1 MTTPPFPSQKKNPR
15 GWTSKDDALLDKAIK
30 KALPPSK
37 VLEDLAQGGGSVPL
51 VQRDNKHDPHPLNR
65 SSRARQKKV

>member
-1 MTTPPFPSQKKNPR
+1 MTTPPLPSLKKNPR

-37 VLEDLAQGGGSVPL
+37 VLEGLAHGDGTVPL
-51 VQRDNKHDPHPLNR
+51 APRDNKHDPHPLNR